1 MGSDI
6 RLLPQPCF
14 AREAK
19 GGDPRGASRLV
30 SLWGPLYLKQT
41 LPRPRKQLPVCY
53 VCQLPNSPFAL
64 CLFWEIREMSTDTQ
78 RAPEGVLSIAKLNHN
93 ESQTE
98 ASFYFWAPCQ
108 ARTNTT
114 GRKQAR
120 LEVPSATSFKLF
132 LCSRDRGSVPT
143 KALFDLKLLTDLRSH
158 TAHLLAI
165 DYNRIFHDK
174 VRGILSKGETS
185 HSTA

>member
-1 MGSDI
+1 
-6 RLLPQPCF
+6 
-14 AREAK
+14 
-19 GGDPRGASRLV
+19 
-30 SLWGPLYLKQT
+30 
-41 LPRPRKQLPVCY
+41 
-53 VCQLPNSPFAL
+53 
-64 CLFWEIREMSTDTQ
+64 MSTDTQ
-78 RAPEGVLSIAKLNHN
+78 SAPEGVLRIAKLNHN

-108 ARTNTT
+108 ARTNKT

-132 LCSRDRGSVPT
+132 LCSRNRGSVPT

-158 TAHLLAI
+158 TARLLGTE
-165 DYNRIFHDK
+165 YNRIFHDK

-185 HSTA
+185 HRTA